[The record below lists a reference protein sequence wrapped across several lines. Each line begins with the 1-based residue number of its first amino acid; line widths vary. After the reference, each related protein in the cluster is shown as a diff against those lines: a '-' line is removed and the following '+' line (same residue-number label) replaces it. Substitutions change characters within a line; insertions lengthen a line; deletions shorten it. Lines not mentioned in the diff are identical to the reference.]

1 MKVKA
6 LIGYNDK
13 ELKRWVNEGEVL
25 EVTEERA
32 NVLLKGNLSSNNK
45 PFVEKVVEVE
55 KPKTKKAKAKVEEVM
70 EEAEVKEE

>member
-13 ELKRWVNEGEVL
+13 VLERWVNKDEVL
-25 EVTEERA
+25 DVTEERA
-32 NVLLKGNLSSNNK
+32 EVLLKGNATSNNK

-55 KPKTKKAKAKVEEVM
+55 KPKAKKAKAKVEEVM